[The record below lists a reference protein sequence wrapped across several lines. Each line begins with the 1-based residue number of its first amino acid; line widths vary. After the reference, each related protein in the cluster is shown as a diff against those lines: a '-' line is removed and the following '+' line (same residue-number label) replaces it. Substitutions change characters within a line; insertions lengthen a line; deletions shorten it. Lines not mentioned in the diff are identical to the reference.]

1 MEEYLKLVS
10 YYGFPVV
17 VAGYLLWRMNGK
29 LQNLCNALN
38 RNTKAILLLLRD
50 SGKFQE
56 EIEELLK

>member
-17 VAGYLLWRMNGK
+17 VAGYLLWRMNSK
-29 LQNLCNALN
+29 LERLCEAIN
-38 RNTKAILLLLRD
+38 RNTKVLILLLRNSD
-50 SGKFQE
+50 RFST